1 MGLLLHIPWLQQHL
15 FTAIYYNGSPSTVT
29 PKLHVN
35 YLNKGRASQKP
46 FATERNYST
55 GNFIPSDNLAED
67 GEDGARGLV
76 GYLYWQLSCS
86 KSDAWFMWIP
96 KQPPYRYCCV
106 VRFPE
111 QKGRMHSMQ
120 LYRSTTCFS
129 VMALRHHQLCL
140 SLPTLGAP
148 PTLLMSQDPI

>member
-76 GYLYWQLSCS
+76 GYLY
-86 KSDAWFMWIP
+86 
-96 KQPPYRYCCV
+96 
-106 VRFPE
+106 
-111 QKGRMHSMQ
+111 
-120 LYRSTTCFS
+120 
-129 VMALRHHQLCL
+129 
-140 SLPTLGAP
+140 
-148 PTLLMSQDPI
+148 